1 MLAKR
6 YRLDVLFFKSAPHVR
21 PLAVRRGILLHIK
34 VYPSDLP
41 YSRFS
46 LVAPNNR
53 FASVAKRNAFRRA
66 FFEHIRTN
74 GFWEAPGRNC
84 VCILLKKPLE
94 GDLDV
99 MRAELGAALAARP

>member
-6 YRLDVLFFKSAPHVR
+6 YRLDASFFKSAPHMR
-21 PLAVRRGILLHIK
+21 PLVARRGNLLHIK
-34 VYPSDLP
+34 VYPSDLS

-66 FFEHIRTN
+66 FFEHARLARL
-74 GFWEAPGRNC
+74 WEAPGRDF
-84 VCILLKKPLE
+84 VCIVLRKPQE

-99 MRAELGAALAARP
+99 MRAEIAVLFPSRP